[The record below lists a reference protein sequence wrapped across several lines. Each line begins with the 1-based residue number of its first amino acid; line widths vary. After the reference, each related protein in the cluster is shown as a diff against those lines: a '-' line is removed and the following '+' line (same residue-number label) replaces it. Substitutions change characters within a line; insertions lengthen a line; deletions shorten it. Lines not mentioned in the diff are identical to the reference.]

1 MFHFNRK
8 MSKQIAFVVVT
19 LITLGVFTFTMSRII
34 AYFKMTRSAFPIED
48 MGERINILLRVAFG
62 QTKILRRPVI
72 GLMHALVYWGF
83 LVITI
88 GTAEMIVDGLFGT
101 ERLFAALGGFYD
113 FVTASGD
120 IFALI
125 IIISCLIF
133 LIRRHVIGIARFSGA
148 EMTKG
153 SSIDATIALTMITL
167 LMVTLIGASV
177 GYIALNPDSYAGSF
191 PISSL
196 LVASVSGMSAESLHL
211 FTEASWWGHIVLVY
225 AFANV
230 LPYSKHFHVFMSMPN
245 VFFSR
250 LEPLTKIG
258 NMESVTKEVK
268 AMMDPNTA
276 FAAAPEGA
284 DATPSRFG
292 VKDVEDV
299 SWKNYMDSL
308 TCTECGRCTSVCP
321 ANITGKKLSPR
332 KIFID
337 LRKRMGEKGPGLV
350 KEGAGFSDNKAL
362 LGDYVTAE
370 ELWAC
375 TTCNA
380 CAMECPVNIDHPSLI
395 VDMRRYL
402 VLEESA
408 APAQLNS
415 MFSNIENNGAPWPFA
430 QTARMDWAQNI
441 EMNK

>member
-1 MFHFNRK
+1 
-8 MSKQIAFVVVT
+8 MSKQIAFIIVT
-19 LITLGVFTFTMSRII
+19 LITLGVFTFTISRII
-34 AYFKMTRSAFPIED
+34 SYFKMTKSAYPVSQIG
-48 MGERINILLRVAFG
+48 MRIKILLQVAFG
-62 QTKILRRPVI
+62 QTKILRKPVI

-88 GTAEMIVDGLFGT
+88 GTVEMIIDGLFST
-101 ERLFAALGGFYD
+101 ERMLSPLGGFYD

-120 IFALI
+120 IFAVI
-125 IIISCLIF
+125 IIIFCLAF
-133 LIRRHVIGIARFSGA
+133 LFRRHAIKVKRFSGI

-153 SSIDATIALTMITL
+153 SNIDATIALSLITL
-167 LMVTLIGASV
+167 LMVSLLGASV
-177 GYIALNPDSYAGSF
+177 GYVAQNPTNYEGYFPVSAVLAPFLN
-191 PISSL
+191 
-196 LVASVSGMSAESLHL
+196 VSDLHF
-211 FTEASWWGHIVLVY
+211 FTEINWWAHVVLVY
-225 AFANV
+225 IFANV

-245 VFFSR
+245 VFLSR
-250 LEPLTKIG
+250 LEPLTKLR

-268 AMMDPNTA
+268 MMMNPDTA
-276 FAAAPEGA
+276 FAPPPEGGEA
-284 DATPSRFG
+284 PSRFG

-299 SWKNYMDSL
+299 NWKNYIDSL

-337 LRKRMGEKGPGLV
+337 LRKRMNEKGPGLV
-350 KEGAGFSDNKAL
+350 KEGSGFSDNKAL
-362 LGDYVTAE
+362 LGDYVSAE

-402 VLEESA
+402 VLEESS
-408 APAQLNS
+408 APTQLNS
-415 MFSNIENNGAPWPFA
+415 MFTNIENNGAPWPFA
-430 QTARMDWAQNI
+430 QSARMDWAQNI
-441 EMNK
+441 ELKNNRPEK

>member
-1 MFHFNRK
+1 
-8 MSKQIAFVVVT
+8 MSKQIAFLVVT
-19 LITLGVFTFTMSRII
+19 LLTAGVFTFTMSRII
-34 AYFKMTRSAFPIED
+34 ANFKLTKSAFPID
-48 MGERINILLRVAFG
+48 QLGERLSLLLRVAFG

-88 GTAEMIVDGLFGT
+88 GTVEMILDGLLNT
-101 ERLFAALGGFYD
+101 ERILSPLGGFYD

-120 IFALI
+120 IFAVI
-125 IIISCLIF
+125 IIVSCIIF
-133 LIRRHVIGIARFSGA
+133 LVRRHALKIKRFSGI

-153 SSIDATIALTMITL
+153 SSIDATIALSMITL
-167 LMVTLIGASV
+167 LMVSLIGASI
-177 GYIALNPDSYAGSF
+177 GYIAQNPGNYYGTFPVSAGLT
-191 PISSL
+191 P
-196 LVASVSGMSAESLHL
+196 LVASMDLDQLHT
-211 FTEASWWGHIVLVY
+211 FTEVSWWGHILLVFM
-225 AFANV
+225 FANI

-245 VFFSR
+245 VFLSR
-250 LEPLTKIG
+250 LEPLTKLS

-268 AMMDPNTA
+268 MMMNPDTA
-276 FAAAPEGA
+276 FATPPEG
-284 DATPSRFG
+284 DAPPSRFG

-299 SWKNYMDSL
+299 TWKNYLDSL

-332 KIFID
+332 KIFVD
-337 LRKRMGEKGPGLV
+337 LRKRMTEKGPGLS
-350 KEGAGFSDNKAL
+350 KEGSGFTDNKAL
-362 LGDYVTAE
+362 SGDYISAE

-402 VLEESA
+402 VLEESS
-408 APAQLNS
+408 APAELNN

-430 QTARMDWAQNI
+430 QSARMDWAQNI
-441 EMNK
+441 EMKSNS

>member
-1 MFHFNRK
+1 
-8 MSKQIAFVVVT
+8 MSKQVAFIIVT
-19 LITLGVFTFTMSRII
+19 LITLGVFTFTISRII
-34 AYFKMTRSAFPIED
+34 SYLKMTKSSFPISQ
-48 MGERINILLRVAFG
+48 MGKRLRLLLRVAFG

-88 GTAEMIVDGLFGT
+88 GTVEMILDGLLNT
-101 ERLFAALGGFYD
+101 ERILSPSDGFYD

-120 IFALI
+120 VFALI
-125 IIISCLIF
+125 IIISCTIF
-133 LIRRHVIGIARFSGA
+133 LIRRHVIKIKRFSGI

-153 SSIDATIALTMITL
+153 SNIDATIALLMITL
-167 LMVTLIGASV
+167 LMVSLIGASV
-177 GYIALNPDSYAGSF
+177 GYIAQNPANYEGYF
-191 PISSL
+191 PISAT
-196 LVASVSGMSAESLHL
+196 LVPMVSGMEAGSLHL
-211 FTEASWWGHIVLVY
+211 FTEISWWAHVMLVFV
-225 AFANV
+225 FANI

-245 VFFSR
+245 VFLSR
-250 LEPLTKIG
+250 LEPLTKLS

-268 AMMDPNTA
+268 MMMNPDTA
-276 FAAAPEGA
+276 FATPPDETE
-284 DATPSRFG
+284 TPSRFG

-299 SWKNYMDSL
+299 TWKNYLDSL

-321 ANITGKKLSPR
+321 ANLTGKKLSPR

-337 LRKRMGEKGPGLV
+337 LRKRMGEKGPGLI
-350 KEGAGFSDNKAL
+350 KEGNGFSDNKAL

-395 VDMRRYL
+395 VDMRRCL
-402 VLEESA
+402 VLEESS
-408 APAQLNS
+408 APAELNN

-430 QTARMDWAQNI
+430 QSARMDWTRDI
-441 EMNK
+441 EIKK

>member
-1 MFHFNRK
+1 
-8 MSKQIAFVVVT
+8 MSKQIAFIIVT
-19 LITLGVFTFTMSRII
+19 LITLGVFTFTISRII
-34 AYFKMTRSAFPIED
+34 SFFKMTKGAYPISQI
-48 MGERINILLRVAFG
+48 GERIKILLQVAFG

-88 GTAEMIVDGLFGT
+88 GTVEMILDGLLDT
-101 ERLFAALGGFYD
+101 ERILSPLGGFYD

-120 IFALI
+120 IFAVI
-125 IIISCLIF
+125 IIISCLAF
-133 LIRRHVIGIARFSGA
+133 LIRRHVLNVKRFKGI

-153 SSIDATIALTMITL
+153 SNIDATIALSLITL
-167 LMVTLIGASV
+167 LMVSLLGASA
-177 GYIALNPDSYAGSF
+177 GYIAQNPSGYEGYFPVSAALAPYISF
-191 PISSL
+191 SD
-196 LVASVSGMSAESLHL
+196 LHF
-211 FTEASWWGHIVLVY
+211 FTEINWWAHVVLVY
-225 AFANV
+225 IFANV

-245 VFFSR
+245 VFLTR
-250 LEPLTKIG
+250 LEPLTKLS
-258 NMESVTKEVK
+258 NMESVTNEVK
-268 AMMDPNTA
+268 MMMNPDTA
-276 FAAAPEGA
+276 FAPAPDGG
-284 DATPSRFG
+284 DAPSRFG

-299 SWKNYMDSL
+299 NWKNYIDSL

-337 LRKRMGEKGPGLV
+337 LRKRMNEKGPGLV
-350 KEGAGFSDNKAL
+350 KEGSGFSDNKAL
-362 LGDYVTAE
+362 SGDYVSAE

-402 VLEESA
+402 VLEESS

-415 MFSNIENNGAPWPFA
+415 MFTNIENNGAPWPFA

-441 EMNK
+441 ELKK

>member
-1 MFHFNRK
+1 MT
-8 MSKQIAFVVVT
+8 KQIAFIIVT
-19 LITLGVFTFTMSRII
+19 LITAGVFTFTIRRII
-34 AYFKMTRSAFPIED
+34 AYLSMTKSAYPISQL
-48 MGERINILLRVAFG
+48 GERFKILLQVAFG

-88 GTAEMIVDGLFGT
+88 GTVEMILDGILGT
-101 ERLFAALGGFYD
+101 ERILAPLGAFYD

-125 IIISCLIF
+125 IIVSCIAF
-133 LIRRHVIGIARFSGA
+133 LIRRHLIKVKRFSGI

-153 SSIDATIALTMITL
+153 SNIDATIALSMITL
-167 LMVTLIGASV
+167 LMVSLIGASV
-177 GYIALNPDSYAGSF
+177 GYVAQNPSGYEGYF
-191 PISSL
+191 PISAA
-196 LVASVSGMSAESLHL
+196 LVPMLSVDNIHL
-211 FTEASWWGHIVLVY
+211 FTEVNWWAHVILVY
-225 AFANV
+225 VFANV

-250 LEPLTKIG
+250 LEPLTKLD
-258 NMESVTKEVK
+258 NMESVTNEVK
-268 AMMDPNTA
+268 MMMNPDTA
-276 FAAAPEGA
+276 FANPPEGA
-284 DATPSRFG
+284 APPERFG

-299 SWKNYMDSL
+299 NWKNYIDSL

-332 KIFID
+332 KLFID
-337 LRKRMGEKGPGLV
+337 LRKRMSEKGPGLV
-350 KEGAGFSDNKAL
+350 KEGKSFSDNKAL
-362 LGDYVTAE
+362 LGDYISAE

-402 VLEESA
+402 VLEESS
-408 APAQLNS
+408 APAELTN
-415 MFSNIENNGAPWPFA
+415 MFPNIENNGAPWPFA

-441 EMNK
+441 EMNS